1 MALCLFCGRKRRK
14 RKRRRRSK
22 GRRRTRERTDA
33 TMQTCDPRSA
43 HPQTRGNGLRVP
55 LRIDGVA
62 MKLAIASKRP
72 LHQGQSVKASSMTRL
87 QKTKY
92 HNGQWPECRNKSA
105 HTSPIHGASTLG
117 RVSERPSVM
126 TAPCKS
132 MRQED
137 QRFAWTSLQINLQA
151 SESAIGHR
159 GILPKWGLVPRP
171 LACKISALQPLGA

>member
-1 MALCLFCGRKRRK
+1 
-14 RKRRRRSK
+14 
-22 GRRRTRERTDA
+22 
-33 TMQTCDPRSA
+33 MQTCDPRSS

-55 LRIDGVA
+55 SRIDGVA
-62 MKLAIASKRP
+62 MKLARASKRP

-87 QKTKY
+87 QKTNY
-92 HNGQWPECRNKSA
+92 HNGQWPECRSKSA
-105 HTSPIHGASTLG
+105 HTSPIHGASSLG

-171 LACKISALQPLGA
+171 LACYLIGVWCSVGMLPSTSGASQPASQSIPLSEPESNPTHI